1 MSMRMLSWSLAGMIA
16 MGALVGGC
24 DPGLQTGQVL
34 FTTNDTIN
42 RMSGCT
48 YLNGVPTGCGQ
59 GGSDYA
65 CSVATAVSSVPAG
78 TDVYAVY
85 VLTARVPSVN
95 GHTDAVMTVTRDGA
109 PYTQGPGDTTNSG
122 SAGYVVT
129 IHPTDDCV
137 YDGPNEAWSLPS
149 GRYHFQVSLDG
160 EVLSQG
166 DLTVN

>member
-1 MSMRMLSWSLAGMIA
+1 MLSWSLTCVIA
-16 MGALVGGC
+16 VGALVGGC

-34 FTTNDTIN
+34 FTTNNTIN

-48 YLNGVPTGCGQ
+48 SLDGESRGCDRGGTGI
-59 GGSDYA
+59 A
-65 CSVATAVSSVPAG
+65 CSVATAVTSVGAA

-85 VLTARVPSVN
+85 VLSARVPSVN
-95 GHTDAVMTVTRDGA
+95 GRTDAVVTVTRDGT
-109 PYTQGPGDTTNSG
+109 PYTKGPGGTTDSG

-137 YDGPNEAWSLPS
+137 YDGPNEAWSLPP
-149 GRYHFQVSLDG
+149 GKYHFQVSLDG
-160 EVLSQG
+160 KVLSQG